1 MMRTVAIGKEQTM
14 SDCEV
19 CIYEL
24 IGHKFGKMIHKTCR
38 EDTRCPFYKPKE
50 AKGEAS
56 DEQTTETVS
65 VLRVGNDSR

>member
-1 MMRTVAIGKEQTM
+1 MANMFGMMTFAESGKEQTM
-14 SDCEV
+14 SKKNPCEV

-24 IGHKFGKMIHKTCR
+24 IGHKFGKIIHKTCT

-56 DEQTTETVS
+56 DERTT
-65 VLRVGNDSR
+65 